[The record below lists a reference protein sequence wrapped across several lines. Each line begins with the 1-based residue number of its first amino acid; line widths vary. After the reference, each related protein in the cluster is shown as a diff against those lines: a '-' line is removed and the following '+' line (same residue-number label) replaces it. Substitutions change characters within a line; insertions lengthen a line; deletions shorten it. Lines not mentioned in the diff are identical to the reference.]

1 MDYGESSYRR
11 FLEGDK
17 DAFDTVLE
25 LYFDSLTFF
34 ISRFVREVHT
44 AEDLAIDSLLELIV
58 HPRRYNFKTPL
69 KTYLFAIG
77 HNKAVN
83 YVKRASR
90 TELRDLTDAD
100 FADAQSLEEEI
111 LREDEKRRLNRAVE
125 ALPEEMRTAVHLVY
139 FESLTY
145 TETAKVMK
153 KSKKQVDNLLYRA
166 KAILKKELS
175 GKDCDTA
182 RNG

>member
-1 MDYGESSYRR
+1 MDHGESSYRR

-17 DAFDTVLE
+17 DAFDAVLA

-34 ISRFVREVHT
+34 IYRFVRDVHA

-69 KTYLFAIG
+69 KTYLFTIG

-83 YVKRASR
+83 HVKRMSR
-90 TELRDLTDAD
+90 VELRDLTDAD
-100 FADAQSLEEEI
+100 FADAVSLEEAV
-111 LREDEKRRLNRAVE
+111 LRGEEERELNLALEK
-125 ALPEEMRTAVHLVY
+125 LPCDMRTAVHLVY

-145 TETAKVMK
+145 EETAKVMK
-153 KSKKQVDNLLYRA
+153 KSRKQVDNLLYRA
-166 KAILKKELS
+166 KAILRDALS
-175 GKDCDTA
+175 ENKAGT
-182 RNG
+182 

>member
-17 DAFDTVLE
+17 DAFDAVLE

-34 ISRFVREVHT
+34 IFRFVRDVHT

-100 FADAQSLEEEI
+100 LADAESLEEE
-111 LREDEKRRLNRAVE
+111 NRAVE
-125 ALPEEMRTAVHLVY
+125 ALPEEMRIAVHLVY